1 MEFSRYTLSRYSYC
15 IMPRTKRLMPVAHR
29 VKCISGISADLTSE
43 IAIGSGELRSFSSLG
58 AMLADFSA
66 QHPQVRYTLFSG
78 NAQRRRCDGHAVP
91 LILAALL
98 RRRPSRRKAAVH
110 SEEKRRFFPE
120 RNGVIFRAGCSP
132 ASFSPDVS
140 APACAKRRYRPRP
153 AFTSSIIGRRSSSF
167 MPGISSIS
175 AEGCASSTACTSK
188 PWRSSPIR
196 ICVSV

>member
-1 MEFSRYTLSRYSYC
+1 
-15 IMPRTKRLMPVAHR
+15 MPVAHR

-120 RNGVIFRAGCSP
+120 RNGVIFRAGCGP
-132 ASFSPDVS
+132 DSFPLGHIF
-140 APACAKRRYRPRP
+140 ARLRKARRYRPRR

-175 AEGCASSTACTSK
+175 AEGCASSTACISK
-188 PWRSSPIR
+188 PRRSSPIR

>member
-120 RNGVIFRAGCSP
+120 RNGVIFRAGCGP
-132 ASFSPDVS
+132 ASCSP
-140 APACAKRRYRPRP
+140 
-153 AFTSSIIGRRSSSF
+153 G
-167 MPGISSIS
+167 
-175 AEGCASSTACTSK
+175 
-188 PWRSSPIR
+188 R
-196 ICVSV
+196 ICARLREAP